1 MSSNKARM
9 IKRVLVGL
17 VVLMVIGVVVTVFW
31 GGPPNRN
38 ELKARRV
45 TDAVLNLPVGSS
57 RARVTA
63 FLDSEGIGYSYVGDE
78 DDINIT
84 SAVADNGYSWEDLS
98 GYIVAIIRNTSSRL
112 LVSGDVQYFFFFDK
126 SGNLLK
132 ATAKEVF
139 TGP

>member
-1 MSSNKARM
+1 MKTF
-9 IKRVLVGL
+9 KRVS
-17 VVLMVIGVVVTVFW
+17 IGVFVIIVF
-31 GGPPNRN
+31 GILGSAFVGQIPSRN
-38 ELKARRV
+38 YFKARRISE
-45 TDAVLNLPVGSS
+45 AVLSLPVGSS

-63 FLDSEGIGYSYVGDE
+63 FLDSEELEYSYVGDE
-78 DDINIT
+78 DDIDFT
-84 SAVADNGYSWEDLS
+84 SAVRDNGYSWEDLS
-98 GYIVAIIRNTSSRL
+98 GYIVSIIRNTSRGL